1 MYLELRDISKSFPG
15 VKALQNVNLDVNE
28 GEVVALLGENGA
40 GKSTLMNIL
49 GGVIKADKGRIFSK
63 EKEIT
68 IHNVADAQREGI
80 AFIHQELSLFPKLT
94 VTENLFIDNF
104 LTKKHSPFLDKRA
117 MHEKT
122 LEIFKPF
129 GIEID
134 PRAKAQNLAMGERQ
148 LVEIMSAVL
157 KNSKIIILD
166 EPTSSLTANEC
177 ETLFD
182 IVNKLRSEN
191 KLVIFISHDLDKAL
205 MLSDRVYV
213 LRDGK
218 NAGSGYAKDIPK
230 NDIISM
236 MVGDKAG
243 KFFVKKRRDI
253 QSEVVLELKNIT
265 TDAVKDVSLS
275 ARRGEVVG
283 MYGLIGSGR
292 TELIRALMGLD
303 AINSGEVFV
312 EGKKVAKHTP
322 KALIDMG
329 IAYLTENR
337 REEGLF
343 LELGVNINITITKPE
358 ELRSGPL
365 RLISRKKDV
374 EITNKAIRD
383 LSIAVPGPFQLAGK
397 LSGGNQQKVVI
408 GKWLHRNP
416 RIFILDEP
424 TRGID
429 VGAKN
434 EIYRLIDEIVNS
446 GVTVILI
453 SSEIEEVLGM
463 SDRVFVMARGRVAAE
478 LADDEITNE
487 NVIKYTMS

>member
-1 MYLELRDISKSFPG
+1 MYLELREISKSFPG
-15 VKALQNVNLDVNE
+15 VRALQKVNFDVNE

-49 GGVIKADKGRIFSK
+49 GGVIKADKGRIFIR
-63 EKEIT
+63 EKEVS
-68 IHNVADAQREGI
+68 IHNVLDAQREGI

-94 VTENLFIDNF
+94 VMENLFIDNF
-104 LTKKHSPFLDKRA
+104 LTKKHSPFLDKKA
-117 MHEKT
+117 MYKNT

-134 PRAKAQNLAMGERQ
+134 PRAKAQTLAMGERQ

-166 EPTSSLTANEC
+166 EPTSSLSANEC
-177 ETLFD
+177 EKLFD
-182 IVNKLRSEN
+182 IVNKLRAEN
-191 KLVIFISHDLDKAL
+191 KLIIFISHDLDKAL

-218 NAGSGYAKDIPK
+218 NAGSGFAKDIPK
-230 NDIISM
+230 DDIISM

-243 KFFVKKRRDI
+243 KFFVKKQRDI
-253 QSEVVLELKNIT
+253 QGEVVLELKNIT

-275 ARRGEVVG
+275 ARRGEVLG

-292 TELIRALMGLD
+292 TELMRALMGLD
-303 AINSGEVFV
+303 VIQSGEAFV
-312 EGKKVAKHTP
+312 EGKKVVKHTP

-337 REEGLF
+337 RDEGLF
-343 LELGVNINITITKPE
+343 LELGVNVNITITKPE

-365 RLISRKKDV
+365 RLISRKKDT
-374 EITNKAIRD
+374 EITNKAIND
-383 LSIAVPGPFQLAGK
+383 LSIAVPSPFQLAGK

-416 RIFILDEP
+416 KIFILDEP

-478 LADDEITNE
+478 LVDDEITNE
-487 NVIKYTMS
+487 NIIKYTMS